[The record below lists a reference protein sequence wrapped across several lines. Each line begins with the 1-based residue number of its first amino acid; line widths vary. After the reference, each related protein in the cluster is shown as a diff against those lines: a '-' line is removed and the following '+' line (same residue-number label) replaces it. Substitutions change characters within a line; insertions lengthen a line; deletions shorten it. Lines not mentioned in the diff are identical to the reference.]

1 MEPQHFSSPF
11 AFNAQGR
18 ARTTVQGSPE
28 GNAMRVLNVLVCE
41 EGFREDLPEYGAP
54 SLLFGIVPLELGPFR
69 AAVERWT
76 GIEVTAQELEGLI
89 PADRQIVVGVP

>member
-18 ARTTVQGSPE
+18 ASTTVQGSQE
-28 GNAMRVLNVLVCE
+28 CNADRVLNVLLCE
-41 EGFREDLPEYGAP
+41 ESFREDLPEYGVP
-54 SLLFGIVPLELGPFR
+54 SLLFGIVPLNLEPFL

-76 GIEVTAQELEGLI
+76 GIEVTAEELEGLM
-89 PADRQIVVGVP
+89 PSDRQIVVEVP